1 MHSEEVESCWRF
13 ASRTL
18 LASSMP
24 NAFATAARFT
34 VADPAATNHTSCVV
48 VAVVVVAVVVVALL
62 LLQSSASPHVSL
74 VATDR
79 NQHLMTAGAE
89 TPHAACRVTG
99 FVGGFCEEYGQGLSA
114 V

>member
-48 VAVVVVAVVVVALL
+48 VAVAVVVVALL
-62 LLQSSASPHVSL
+62 LLLRSSASPHVSL